1 MSKYQKSTFIF
12 CICLSLSIIF
22 GQVAKSWF
30 AYATIAGWL
39 LGCIFLVL
47 AIITILRPDRPH
59 LPP

>member
-1 MSKYQKSTFIF
+1 MSKYQKWTFIF

-30 AYATIAGWL
+30 AYATITGWL

-47 AIITILRPDRPH
+47 ATITIIKG
-59 LPP
+59 

>member
-1 MSKYQKSTFIF
+1 MSKYQKWTFIF

-30 AYATIAGWL
+30 AYATIVGWL

-47 AIITILRPDRPH
+47 AIITILKA
-59 LPP
+59 